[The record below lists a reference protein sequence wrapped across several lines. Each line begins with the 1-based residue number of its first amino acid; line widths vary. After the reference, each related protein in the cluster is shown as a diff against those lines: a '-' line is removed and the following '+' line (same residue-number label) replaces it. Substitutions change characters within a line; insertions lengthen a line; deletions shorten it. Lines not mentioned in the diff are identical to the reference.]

1 MRREGNC
8 CGSAQGWCQNLARCC
23 NNDLTP
29 VKAALLHQRSL
40 ARRAAQTYIDRALA
54 REHGPRHEAV
64 EHFALPLRKGVRA
77 FSEEHELVLLGVVD
91 GLAGVAE
98 IGGDR
103 GAVVAMLAWPCAVRV
118 HCYPPHS
125 PSSSANIELIS

>member
-8 CGSAQGWCQNLARCC
+8 
-23 NNDLTP
+23 P
-29 VKAALLHQRSL
+29 
-40 ARRAAQTYIDRALA
+40 RRAGARIWRGAVITTSRQLRRLFSTSVLLLVERQQTYIGRALA